1 MLYAAGWDSEG
12 ENQQK
17 QRKCIACS
25 LLKKKLSRVFVIKPK
40 LKGLLNQQV
49 WTCAAVTRCISSQR
63 IHPLPECFKTLG
75 AAQWQ
80 LDIWSPP
87 QPEWAGGRKV
97 YRADDRLSYNESS
110 LFAQQLFWGKHNKRL
125 GDFLY
130 FPPLSLLSG
139 DVKRTQDGLYPLAL
153 TCLEGKIPS
162 WRWMSRGLSPLV
174 ISVLTDWGVSITMQI
189 CG

>member
-1 MLYAAGWDSEG
+1 M
-12 ENQQK
+12 
-17 QRKCIACS
+17 
-25 LLKKKLSRVFVIKPK
+25 KLSRLFVIKPK
-40 LKGLLNQQV
+40 LRGLLNQQV
-49 WTCAAVTRCISSQR
+49 QTCAAVTWCISNQR
-63 IHPLPECFKTLG
+63 IHLLPECFKTLG

-80 LDIWSPP
+80 LDVWSPP
-87 QPEWAGGRKV
+87 PPEWAGGRKV

-130 FPPLSLLSG
+130 FPLLALLPG
-139 DVKRTQDGLYPLAL
+139 DGKQTQDGLCPSAL

-162 WRWMSRGLSPLV
+162 RRWWMSRGLSPLV
-174 ISVLTDWGVSITMQI
+174 ISVLTDSGVSITMQI